1 MTFKL
6 IPEFLD
12 YGYHVSYTAGG
23 SVSWSKYNSSSSVK
37 QVVIKSVYDTFKV
50 TSYTETY
57 PHSGTCTV
65 STSYKN
71 IYKGWHYDF
80 D

>member
-1 MTFKL
+1 MTVKW

-23 SVSWSKYNSSSSVK
+23 SVSWSKYNRSSSVK

-57 PHSGTCTV
+57 PHSGTYTV